1 MPHRPPNASLS
12 VAEGTVYRNWTICKP
27 FKNQYSTKSCPLVDR
42 SCRIRLYRGD
52 VLAGPWCAGHNED
65 GHNMTKKVIEL
76 FGERGAGR
84 SMRVRNK
91 AEASGRTTGGVLGQ
105 DPEEA
110 GCTEDKAGALARMV
124 LDHREGLGLSQ
135 REFAK
140 ESGISRTI
148 LSKVEQ
154 GELYPGGKVRRKL
167 AAAMDLTPMDLWW
180 IGPDAVHRHNN
191 SRNGFSSPD
200 RQTRHTQHREAS

>member
-1 MPHRPPNASLS
+1 
-12 VAEGTVYRNWTICKP
+12 
-27 FKNQYSTKSCPLVDR
+27 
-42 SCRIRLYRGD
+42 
-52 VLAGPWCAGHNED
+52 
-65 GHNMTKKVIEL
+65 MTRKVVEL
-76 FGERGAGR
+76 FGEGGGAGR
-84 SMRVRNK
+84 SARMRNT
-91 AEASGRTTGGVLGQ
+91 AEVSGEATEGVFGRE
-105 DPEEA
+105 PEKG

-148 LSKVEQ
+148 LSKVER

-180 IGPDAVHRHNN
+180 IGPDAEHRQENT
-191 SRNGFSSPD
+191 RNGFRGPG
-200 RQTRHTQHREAS
+200 REARRTEHREAS

>member
-1 MPHRPPNASLS
+1 
-12 VAEGTVYRNWTICKP
+12 
-27 FKNQYSTKSCPLVDR
+27 
-42 SCRIRLYRGD
+42 
-52 VLAGPWCAGHNED
+52 
-65 GHNMTKKVIEL
+65 
-76 FGERGAGR
+76 
-84 SMRVRNK
+84 
-91 AEASGRTTGGVLGQ
+91 
-105 DPEEA
+105 
-110 GCTEDKAGALARMV
+110 MV

-180 IGPDAVHRHNN
+180 IGPDAEHCQEN
-191 SRNGFSSPD
+191 SRTALAAQGARPD
-200 RQTRHTQHREAS
+200 GQNPEKHPRGPPERSGG

>member
-1 MPHRPPNASLS
+1 
-12 VAEGTVYRNWTICKP
+12 
-27 FKNQYSTKSCPLVDR
+27 
-42 SCRIRLYRGD
+42 
-52 VLAGPWCAGHNED
+52 
-65 GHNMTKKVIEL
+65 MTKKVIEL
-76 FGERGAGR
+76 FGERGGAGR
-84 SMRVRNK
+84 SMRVRNT
-91 AEASGRTTGGVLGQ
+91 AEASGRAKEGVL
-105 DPEEA
+105 DRRPDEA
-110 GCTEDKAGALARMV
+110 GCSDDKAGALARMV

-180 IGPDAVHRHNN
+180 IGPDAGHRQDN
-191 SRNGFSSPD
+191 SRNGFSGPE
-200 RQTRHTQHREAS
+200 REARHTEHREAS

>member
-1 MPHRPPNASLS
+1 
-12 VAEGTVYRNWTICKP
+12 
-27 FKNQYSTKSCPLVDR
+27 
-42 SCRIRLYRGD
+42 
-52 VLAGPWCAGHNED
+52 
-65 GHNMTKKVIEL
+65 
-76 FGERGAGR
+76 
-84 SMRVRNK
+84 
-91 AEASGRTTGGVLGQ
+91 
-105 DPEEA
+105 
-110 GCTEDKAGALARMV
+110 MV

-180 IGPDAVHRHNN
+180 IGPDAEHRQEN
-191 SRNGFSSPD
+191 SRNGLSGPG
-200 RQTRHTQHREAS
+200 RQTRHTEHREAS

>member
-1 MPHRPPNASLS
+1 
-12 VAEGTVYRNWTICKP
+12 
-27 FKNQYSTKSCPLVDR
+27 
-42 SCRIRLYRGD
+42 
-52 VLAGPWCAGHNED
+52 
-65 GHNMTKKVIEL
+65 MTKKVIEL
-76 FGERGAGR
+76 FGEREGAGR
-84 SMRVRNK
+84 SVRVRNT
-91 AEASGRTTGGVLGQ
+91 AEESGQATEGVFGREP
-105 DPEEA
+105 DEP

-154 GELYPGGKVRRKL
+154 GQLYPGGKVRRKL

-180 IGPDAVHRHNN
+180 IGPDAEHRREN
-191 SRNGFSSPD
+191 SRTGFSSGPW
-200 RQTRHTQHREAS
+200 RGTRHTDQREAS

>member
-1 MPHRPPNASLS
+1 
-12 VAEGTVYRNWTICKP
+12 
-27 FKNQYSTKSCPLVDR
+27 
-42 SCRIRLYRGD
+42 
-52 VLAGPWCAGHNED
+52 
-65 GHNMTKKVIEL
+65 MTRKVIEL
-76 FGERGAGR
+76 FGERRGEGR
-84 SMRVRNK
+84 SVRVRNT
-91 AEASGRTTGGVLGQ
+91 AEASGRATGGVFSRQ
-105 DPEEA
+105 PD
-110 GCTEDKAGALARMV
+110 DKAGALARMV

-180 IGPDAVHRHNN
+180 IGPDAEHRQEN
-191 SRNGFSSPD
+191 SRNGFSGPGHEA
-200 RQTRHTQHREAS
+200 RRTEHREAS

>member
-1 MPHRPPNASLS
+1 MR
-12 VAEGTVYRNWTICKP
+12 
-27 FKNQYSTKSCPLVDR
+27 
-42 SCRIRLYRGD
+42 
-52 VLAGPWCAGHNED
+52 
-65 GHNMTKKVIEL
+65 KKVIEL
-76 FGERGAGR
+76 FGEREGAGR
-84 SMRVRNK
+84 SVRVRNT
-91 AEASGRTTGGVLGQ
+91 AEASGRATEGVFGQ
-105 DPEEA
+105 KPNEV
-110 GCTEDKAGALARMV
+110 GCTDDKAVALARMV

-180 IGPDAVHRHNN
+180 IGPDAEHRRKN
-191 SRNGFSSPD
+191 SRNGLSGPG
-200 RQTRHTQHREAS
+200 RGTRHTEHREAS

>member
-1 MPHRPPNASLS
+1 
-12 VAEGTVYRNWTICKP
+12 V
-27 FKNQYSTKSCPLVDR
+27 
-42 SCRIRLYRGD
+42 
-52 VLAGPWCAGHNED
+52 
-65 GHNMTKKVIEL
+65 TKKVIEV
-76 FGERGAGR
+76 FGERGGAGR
-84 SMRVRNK
+84 SVRVRNT
-91 AEASGRTTGGVLGQ
+91 AEASGRATGGVFGRE
-105 DPEEA
+105 PEES

-140 ESGISRTI
+140 ESSISRTI

-180 IGPDAVHRHNN
+180 IGPDAGHRQDN
-191 SRNGFSSPD
+191 SRNGFSSPG
-200 RQTRHTQHREAS
+200 RQTRNSKQREAS

>member
-1 MPHRPPNASLS
+1 
-12 VAEGTVYRNWTICKP
+12 
-27 FKNQYSTKSCPLVDR
+27 
-42 SCRIRLYRGD
+42 
-52 VLAGPWCAGHNED
+52 
-65 GHNMTKKVIEL
+65 
-76 FGERGAGR
+76 
-84 SMRVRNK
+84 VRNT
-91 AEASGRTTGGVLGQ
+91 AEASGRNTKDVFGRESEG
-105 DPEEA
+105 A
-110 GCTEDKAGALARMV
+110 GCTEDKTEALARMV

-148 LSKVEQ
+148 LSKVER

-180 IGPDAVHRHNN
+180 IGPDAQHRRDN
-191 SRNGFSSPD
+191 SRNGFSSPE

>member
-1 MPHRPPNASLS
+1 
-12 VAEGTVYRNWTICKP
+12 
-27 FKNQYSTKSCPLVDR
+27 
-42 SCRIRLYRGD
+42 
-52 VLAGPWCAGHNED
+52 
-65 GHNMTKKVIEL
+65 
-76 FGERGAGR
+76 
-84 SMRVRNK
+84 
-91 AEASGRTTGGVLGQ
+91 
-105 DPEEA
+105 
-110 GCTEDKAGALARMV
+110 MV

-180 IGPDAVHRHNN
+180 IGPDADHRQEN
-191 SRNGFSSPD
+191 SRNGFSGPG
-200 RQTRHTQHREAS
+200 RQARRTEHREAS